1 MRISLSWLSEFVEL
15 PPDTSELSARL
26 TMLGLAV
33 ASWLGVDLDRV
44 FDLEVTT
51 NRPDCLGH
59 IGVAREVAASYG
71 KSLRARSVRFPESKR
86 SAREAVRARPG
97 ETADV
102 GWR

>member
-1 MRISLSWLSEFVEL
+1 MEL

-59 IGVAREVAASYG
+59 IGVAREVAAILMHGDAAFAGQGCGPSTT
-71 KSLRARSVRFPESKR
+71 SR
-86 SAREAVRARPG
+86 
-97 ETADV
+97 T
-102 GWR
+102 